1 MKKTLAAL
9 LLAGCILSLS
19 ACAKESVPAPAAP
32 AEETHSSSMQKPA
45 APAEE
50 PSAAPEEEAS
60 EQEAVF
66 TEQDLLA
73 MYNAERKSG
82 WEYLACVLTPDRA
95 NGCVGAVLYRDG
107 ETSMVSFFDED
118 GFAHRAGPVA
128 RTAEDPEFS
137 YLGDGT
143 VAFRLLTDAGE
154 SYDYT
159 LTLELSEDGSHANWT
174 AKDTLAG

>member
-9 LLAGCILSLS
+9 LLAGCLLSLA
-19 ACAKESVPAPAAP
+19 ACEKEPVPAPAAP
-32 AEETHSSSMQKPA
+32 AEETESASVQETA

-50 PSAAPEEEAS
+50 PSAAPEAAS
-60 EQEAVF
+60 EQDPVF

-73 MYNAERKSG
+73 MYNAARKSE

-107 ETSMVSFFDED
+107 ETSIVSFFDED
-118 GFAHRAGPVA
+118 CFAYRAGPVA

-143 VAFRLLTDAGE
+143 VAFRLLTDSGE
-154 SYDYT
+154 AYDYT

>member
-1 MKKTLAAL
+1 MKKTFAAL
-9 LLAGCILSLS
+9 LLAGCLLSLS

-32 AEETHSSSMQKPA
+32 AEETEFISVQEPDV
-45 APAEE
+45 PAEE

-73 MYNAERKSG
+73 MYNAERKSE
-82 WEYLACVLTPDRA
+82 WEYLACVLAPDRA
-95 NGCVGAVLYRDG
+95 NGCIGAVLYRDG

-128 RTAEDPEFS
+128 RTAEDPELS

-143 VAFRLLTDAGE
+143 VAFRLLTDSGE
-154 SYDYT
+154 AYDYT